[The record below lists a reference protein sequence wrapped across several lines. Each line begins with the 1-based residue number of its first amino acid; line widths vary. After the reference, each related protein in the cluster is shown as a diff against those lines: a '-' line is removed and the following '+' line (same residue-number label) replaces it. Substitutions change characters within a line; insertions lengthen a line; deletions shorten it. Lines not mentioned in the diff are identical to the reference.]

1 MSKVLVMDST
11 YENCSEAVEQAFEM
25 FPVDARGKKVAVKV
39 NALKAGD
46 PDQLAMVTHYR
57 LLQAVIRKLESLNP
71 AEIAI
76 GDSVGTESYGNSDY
90 VFENTRLKEVAGP
103 YYRNFNTNLSV
114 IELKRPFAR
123 KVAVL
128 KDVLDADIYISVPK
142 MKTHGL
148 TMISGAVK
156 NNYGLLTG
164 GQKSWY
170 HYACGT
176 PQRFAEIVIEMFRLR
191 PPDLTI
197 MDAVL
202 AMEGYGPA
210 SPETRR
216 VNKIL
221 ASDDAVA
228 LDAVEARIVGF
239 DVAEVPYLALAR
251 DLSLGETDLDAID
264 IIGNA
269 GTIQEYHRPT
279 SPETSYNYKAGV
291 GDGRTSID
299 FFIQRIAYR
308 PAISAEICGFP
319 EGCTRC
325 VDICPSGALT
335 RGEQLPELDAALC
348 MSCSACKEACDA
360 NGLELVADQGIM
372 ETLGR
377 NLRAGHYT

>member
-1 MSKVLVMDST
+1 MSRVLVMDST
-11 YENCSEAVEQAFEM
+11 YENCSQAVEQAFEM
-25 FPVDARGKKVAVKV
+25 FPIDVRGKKVAVKM

-46 PDQLAMVTHYR
+46 PDQLALVTNYR
-57 LLQAVIRKLESLNP
+57 LLQAVIRKLEALNP
-71 AEIAI
+71 AEIVV
-76 GDSVGTESYGNSDY
+76 GDSVGTESYGNSEY
-90 VFENTRLKEVAGP
+90 VFENTRLKAVAGP

-114 IELKRPFAR
+114 VELERPFVR

-128 KDVLDADIYISVPK
+128 KDVIDADVYISVPK

-176 PQRFAEIVIEMFRLR
+176 PQRFAEIIIEMFRLR

-216 VNKIL
+216 VNKIM

-228 LDAVEARIVGF
+228 LDTVEARIVGF
-239 DVAEVPYLALAR
+239 DAAEVPYLVIAG
-251 DLSLGETDLDAID
+251 DLSLGETDLSAID
-264 IIGNA
+264 IIGSA
-269 GTIQEYHRPT
+269 DTIQEYHRPT
-279 SPETSYNYKAGV
+279 PPETSYSYKAGV

-299 FFIQRIAYR
+299 FFVQRIAYR
-308 PAISAEICGFP
+308 PDISAEICAYP

-335 RGEQLPELDAALC
+335 RGEQLPVLDASAC
-348 MSCSACKEACDA
+348 MACSACKEACEA
-360 NGLELVADQGIM
+360 GGIELRPDPAVM
-372 ETLGR
+372 ETLFK
-377 NLRAGHYT
+377 NSI